1 VYFSHDRATSPA
13 LRPFWRRQII
23 AAVWL
28 LALWGLT
35 VSAVAQDAIRI
46 GVPTKTFWPT
56 IIVQTAIDQKLFEKE
71 GLKAEL
77 TIYRGGGEAFEAL
90 AANAAD
96 MVLVVP
102 SFAAVGRTKGVDA
115 KIVAAGGVRYSGWHL
130 VVPKGSKLTKL
141 EDLEGK
147 KVGITSTGSSSDI
160 AARWVIQNKKVAMT
174 PVPLGG
180 GGLVPNLLSGNVD
193 AVVLYSPLTFELL
206 KSGEI
211 KSLVDF
217 SKELPEHLATG
228 WMTTDK
234 LINGKPQVIQKTL
247 NALFGSLDYLR
258 KNRDAAIK
266 IIAINDEIKPDIAA
280 EEYDKTIM
288 ELVPD
293 GSLNLEFV
301 KLSLDLSKLIGMTGM
316 APAEEI
322 FTTQFKPVPTK
333 LSPQR

>member
-1 VYFSHDRATSPA
+1 MDRSREG
-13 LRPFWRRQII
+13 RPRI
-23 AAVWL
+23 AMVLFIRSLLFAAAAL
-28 LALWGLT
+28 LALDGNAAL
-35 VSAVAQDAIRI
+35 AQDAIRI

-56 IIVQTAIDQKLFEKE
+56 IIVQTAIDKKLFEKE

-102 SFAAVGRTKGVDA
+102 SFAGVGRPKGVDA
-115 KIVAAGGVRYSGWHL
+115 KIVAAGGIRYSGWHL
-130 VVPKGSKLTKL
+130 VVPKNSKITKFEEL
-141 EDLEGK
+141 AGK

-160 AARWVIQNKKVAMT
+160 AARWFIQNMKVQIT

-180 GGLVPNLLSGNVD
+180 GGLVPNLLSGNVE
-193 AVVLYSPLTFELL
+193 AAVLYSPLTFELL

-211 KSLVDF
+211 RSLLDF

-228 WMTTDK
+228 WITTDK
-234 LINGKPQVIQKTL
+234 FIASKPHVVQKTL
-247 NALFGSLDYLR
+247 NALFGGLDYLR
-258 KNRDAAIK
+258 KNREEAIK
-266 IIAINDEIKPDIAA
+266 IIAIIDEIKPEIAA

-293 GSLNLEFV
+293 GAMTLEPV
-301 KLSLDLSKLIGMTGM
+301 KLSLALSELIGMTNM
-316 APAEEI
+316 APADQI

-333 LSPQR
+333 P